1 MMGKIVAFHSY
12 KGGTG
17 KTLFSINLA
26 TTYANR
32 GKKVCLLDLDFRAPS
47 LHAAFKTDGSEYWL
61 NDYLNGICE
70 IEKVMIDLSER
81 HPREGTL
88 LVGLANPATEAIREM
103 SAKDR
108 KWEMKALGRL
118 LSLKT
123 SILNDLEFDYVILDT
138 SPGLQYS
145 SINAIVSADVALV
158 VTGMDASDRAGTRRM
173 VMELYDLFEKKAG
186 ILANKVPA
194 DIIASEG
201 ARRKMRMQLKAIY
214 GLPIVDIIPC
224 FCDILRAGGTYI
236 FTDEMP
242 EHPFTKILDRTATK
256 IDRF

>member
-1 MMGKIVAFHSY
+1 MRKIVAFHSY

-26 TTYANR
+26 TTYASR
-32 GKKVCLLDLDFRAPS
+32 GKKVCLFDLDFRAPS
-47 LHAAFKTDGSEYWL
+47 LHTAFKTDGTEYWL
-61 NDYLNGICE
+61 NDYLNGVCE
-70 IEKVMIDLSER
+70 VEKVMIDLSQSHAKKGEF
-81 HPREGTL
+81 
-88 LVGLANPATEAIREM
+88 LVGLANPSTEAIREM

-123 SILNDLEFDYVILDT
+123 TLLNDMEFDYVILDT

-158 VTGMDASDRAGTRRM
+158 VTGTDASDREGTRRM
-173 VMELYDLFEKKAG
+173 VQELYELFEKKAG
-186 ILANKVPA
+186 ILVNKVLAEIVP
-194 DIIASEG
+194 SEG
-201 ARRKMRMQLKAIY
+201 AKRKMRKQLEDMY
-214 GLPIVDIIPC
+214 GLPVLEMVPC

-236 FTDEMP
+236 FTEEMP
-242 EHPFTKILDRTATK
+242 EHPFTKIMEKIATK

>member
-1 MMGKIVAFHSY
+1 MKKIVAFHSY

-17 KTLFSINLA
+17 KTLFSVNLA

-32 GKKVCLLDLDFRAPS
+32 GKKVCLFDLDFRAPS
-47 LHAAFKTDGSEYWL
+47 LHAAFKTDDTEYWL

-70 IEKVMIDLSER
+70 VEKVMVDLSQSHARKGE
-81 HPREGTL
+81 L
-88 LVGLANPATEAIREM
+88 LVGLANPSTEAIREM

-123 SILNDLEFDYVILDT
+123 TLLNDLEFDYVILDT

-158 VTGMDASDRAGTRRM
+158 VTGMDASDREGTKRM
-173 VMELYDLFEKKAG
+173 VQELYDLFEKKTG
-186 ILANKVPA
+186 ILVNKVLA
-194 DIIASEG
+194 EIVSSES
-201 ARRKMRMQLKAIY
+201 AKRKMRKQLETVY
-214 GLPIVDIIPC
+214 GLPIVEMIPC

-236 FTDEMP
+236 FTEEMP
-242 EHPFTKILDRTATK
+242 EHPFTKIMDRIATK
-256 IDRF
+256 IARF

>member
-1 MMGKIVAFHSY
+1 MRKIVAFHSY

-26 TTYANR
+26 TTYASR
-32 GKKVCLLDLDFRAPS
+32 GKKVCLFDLDFRAPS
-47 LHAAFKTDGSEYWL
+47 LHTAFKTDGTEYWL

-70 IEKVMIDLSER
+70 VEKVMIDLSQSHARKGEF
-81 HPREGTL
+81 
-88 LVGLANPATEAIREM
+88 LVGLANPSTEAIREM

-108 KWEMKALGRL
+108 KWEMKSLGRL

-123 SILNDLEFDYVILDT
+123 TLLNDLEFDYVILDT

-158 VTGMDASDRAGTRRM
+158 VAGMDASDIEGTKRM
-173 VMELYDLFEKKAG
+173 VRELYDLFEKKAG
-186 ILANKVPA
+186 ILVNKVLA
-194 DIIASEG
+194 EIVASEG
-201 ARRKMRMQLKAIY
+201 AKRKLRMQLKAIY
-214 GLPIVDIIPC
+214 GLPVLEMIPC

-236 FTDEMP
+236 FTEGMP
-242 EHPFTKILDRTATK
+242 EHPFTKIMEKIATK
-256 IDRF
+256 VDRF

>member
-1 MMGKIVAFHSY
+1 MRKIVAFHSY

-32 GKKVCLLDLDFRAPS
+32 GKKVCLFDLDFRAPS
-47 LHAAFKTDGSEYWL
+47 LHAAFKTDGTEYWL

-70 IEKVMIDLSER
+70 VEKVLVDLSQSR
-81 HPREGTL
+81 AREGEF
-88 LVGLANPATEAIREM
+88 LVGLANPSTEAIREM

-123 SILNDLEFDYVILDT
+123 TLLNDMEFDYVILDT

-158 VTGMDASDRAGTRRM
+158 VTGTDASDREGTKRM
-173 VMELYDLFEKKAG
+173 VHELYDLFEKKAG
-186 ILANKVPA
+186 VIVNKVIV
-194 DIIASEG
+194 DLISSEG
-201 ARRKMRMQLKAIY
+201 AKKKMRKQLEAIY
-214 GLPIVDIIPC
+214 GLPIVEMIPC

-236 FTDEMP
+236 FTEEMP
-242 EHPFTKILDRTATK
+242 EHPFTKIMDKVATK